1 MNGVFLDSES
11 LADLDLSALQSL
23 FDNLDVYEQ
32 TASNQTK
39 ERIHNAE
46 VVVVNKVKLSRDII
60 QSAPQLKLICLVATG
75 TDNVDCLAAREH
87 NITVCNCQAY
97 GTDSVVQ
104 HVFSMILALHTN
116 LIPYT
121 QAVNK
126 GKWQQASQFCLL
138 NYPIVELKGR
148 TLGIMGYG
156 SLGKG
161 VAKIAEAFGMHILL
175 GQRPGTS
182 QMGRIPL
189 PELLPQVDVL
199 TLHCPLTGQTRN
211 LIDKDTLHLM
221 KPTSFLINAA
231 RGGIVEETA
240 LADALR
246 AGTIAGAATDV
257 LTKEPPDSSNPLLAT
272 DIPNLII
279 TPHCAWGSY
288 EARVQIVAQTVEN
301 INAFLTGL
309 PKRVVNS
316 IAP

>member
-1 MNGVFLDSES
+1 MNGAFLDSES
-11 LADLDLSALQSL
+11 LADLDLSSLRAL
-23 FDNLDVYEQ
+23 FNNIEIYEQ
-32 TASNQTK
+32 TQPQQTK
-39 ERIHNAE
+39 ERIRNAE
-46 VVVVNKVKLSRDII
+46 VVIVNKVKLSRAII
-60 QSAPQLKLICLVATG
+60 ESAPRLKLICLVATG

-104 HVFSMILALHTN
+104 HVFAMILALHTN

-121 QAVNK
+121 QAVNQ

-156 SLGKG
+156 NLGKG
-161 VAKIAEAFGMHILL
+161 VARIGEAFGMHILL
-175 GQRPGTS
+175 GQRPGS
-182 QMGRIPL
+182 NQEGRIPL
-189 PELLPQVDVL
+189 AQLLPQVDVL
-199 TLHCPLTGQTRN
+199 TLHCPLTDQTHN
-211 LIDKDTLHLM
+211 LIDKEALQLM

-257 LTKEPPDSSNPLLAT
+257 LTKEPPDSTNPLLAT
-272 DIPNLII
+272 GIPNLII

-288 EARVQIVAQTVEN
+288 EARQRIVSQTVES
-301 INAFLTGL
+301 ITTFFAGK
-309 PKRVVNS
+309 PVRVVN
-316 IAP
+316 

>member
-11 LADLDLSALQSL
+11 LADLDLTSLQAL
-23 FDNLDVYEQ
+23 FDNLEVYEQ
-32 TASNQTK
+32 TAPQQTE
-39 ERIHNAE
+39 ERIRNAE
-46 VVVVNKVKLSRDII
+46 VVIVNKVKLSRNII
-60 QSAPQLKLICLVATG
+60 EAAPHLKLICLVATG

-97 GTDSVVQ
+97 GIDSVVQ
-104 HVFSMILALHTN
+104 HVFAMILALHTN

-156 SLGKG
+156 TLGKG
-161 VAKIAEAFGMHILL
+161 VARIAEAFGMNILL

-182 QMGRIPL
+182 QEGRIPL

-199 TLHCPLTGQTRN
+199 TLHCPLTDQTRN
-211 LIDKDTLHLM
+211 LIGKDALQLM

-240 LADALR
+240 LAEALL

-257 LTKEPPDSSNPLLAT
+257 LTKEPPDSTNPLLAT

-288 EARVQIVAQTVEN
+288 QARGRIVSQTVEN
-301 INAFLTGL
+301 INAFFAGN
-309 PKRVVNS
+309 PARMVN
-316 IAP
+316 

>member
-11 LADLDLSALQSL
+11 LADLDLSSLQAL
-23 FDNLDVYEQ
+23 FHNIEIYEQ
-32 TASNQTK
+32 TQPQQTK
-39 ERIHNAE
+39 ERIRNAE
-46 VVVVNKVKLSRDII
+46 VVIVNKVKLSRAII
-60 QSAPQLKLICLVATG
+60 ESAPRLKLICLVATG

-104 HVFSMILALHTN
+104 HVFAMILALHTN

-121 QAVNK
+121 QAVNQ

-156 SLGKG
+156 NLGKG
-161 VAKIAEAFGMHILL
+161 VARIGEAFGMHILL
-175 GQRPGTS
+175 GQRPGS
-182 QMGRIPL
+182 NQEGRIPL
-189 PELLPQVDVL
+189 AQLLPQVDVL
-199 TLHCPLTGQTRN
+199 TLHCPLTDQTRN
-211 LIDKDTLHLM
+211 LIDKDALQLM

-257 LTKEPPDSSNPLLAT
+257 LTTEPPDSTNPLLAT
-272 DIPNLII
+272 GIPNLII

-288 EARVQIVAQTVEN
+288 EARQRIVSQTVES
-301 INAFLTGL
+301 ITTFFAGK
-309 PKRVVNS
+309 PVRVVN
-316 IAP
+316 

>member
-11 LADLDLSALQSL
+11 LADLDLSALQTL
-23 FDNLDVYEQ
+23 FDNVEVYEQ
-32 TASNQTK
+32 TAAQHTE
-39 ERIHNAE
+39 ERIRNAE
-46 VVVVNKVKLSRDII
+46 VVIVNKVKLSRDII
-60 QSAPQLKLICLVATG
+60 ESAPQLKLICLVATG
-75 TDNVDCLAAREH
+75 TDNVDCLAAREN
-87 NITVCNCQAY
+87 NIVVCNCQAY

-104 HVFSMILALHTN
+104 HVFAMILALHTN

-121 QAVNK
+121 EAVNE

-138 NYPIVELKGR
+138 NYPIIELKGR

-156 SLGKG
+156 TLGKG
-161 VAKIAEAFGMHILL
+161 VAHIAEAFGMRILL

-182 QMGRIPL
+182 SQDGRIAL
-189 PELLPQVDVL
+189 AELLPQVDVL
-199 TLHCPLTGQTRN
+199 TLHCPLTDQTRN
-211 LIDKDTLHLM
+211 LIDKEALQLM

-246 AGTIAGAATDV
+246 SGIIAGAATDV
-257 LTKEPPDSSNPLLAT
+257 LTKEPPDSTNPLLAT

-288 EARVQIVAQTVEN
+288 EARKRIVSQTVEN
-301 INAFLTGL
+301 ITTFFAGNPA
-309 PKRVVNS
+309 RVVN
-316 IAP
+316 

>member
-11 LADLDLSALQSL
+11 LADLDFTSLQAL
-23 FDNLDVYEQ
+23 FDNLEVYEQ
-32 TASNQTK
+32 TAPQQTK
-39 ERIHNAE
+39 ERIRNAE
-46 VVVVNKVKLSRDII
+46 VVIVNKVKLSRNII
-60 QSAPQLKLICLVATG
+60 EAAPHLKLICLVATG

-97 GTDSVVQ
+97 GIDSVVQ
-104 HVFSMILALHTN
+104 HVFAMILALHTN

-138 NYPIVELKGR
+138 DYPIVELKGR

-156 SLGKG
+156 TLGKG
-161 VAKIAEAFGMHILL
+161 VARIAEAFGMNILL

-182 QMGRIPL
+182 QEGRIPL
-189 PELLPQVDVL
+189 SELLPQVDVL
-199 TLHCPLTGQTRN
+199 TLHCPLTDQTRN
-211 LIDKDTLHLM
+211 LIGKDALQLM

-240 LADALR
+240 LAEALL

-257 LTKEPPDSSNPLLAT
+257 LTKEPPDSTNPLLAT

-288 EARVQIVAQTVEN
+288 QARGRIVSQTVEN
-301 INAFLTGL
+301 INAFFAGN
-309 PKRVVNS
+309 PARIVN
-316 IAP
+316 